1 MISLRSKGL
10 SGVFSNTTV
19 QKHQFFGREGT
30 QPCPSTENW
39 IKDLLS
45 MTPPISTRPS
55 FPPSQSLPT
64 GSFHKPLILIHQRAE
79 SRYSENYNHR
89 KLVTWTIAL
98 SNSCCVGPPKTD
110 GSLWRVLIKHAPP
123 GEGDSKPLQYP
134 CLENPMNIRE
144 SQKDTKHKIDHFNY
158 LLSSQFSGIKHI
170 DYHYLFLE
178 LFHPPK
184 RKLFIH

>member
-1 MISLRSKGL
+1 MDHSLVKLMLCRA
-10 SGVFSNTTV
+10 
-19 QKHQFFGREGT
+19 T
-30 QPCPSTENW
+30 QDGW
-39 IKDLLS
+39 VIV
-45 MTPPISTRPS
+45 
-55 FPPSQSLPT
+55 
-64 GSFHKPLILIHQRAE
+64 E
-79 SRYSENYNHR
+79 S
-89 KLVTWTIAL
+89 
-98 SNSCCVGPPKTD
+98 
-110 GSLWRVLIKHAPP
+110 LIKHAPP

-144 SQKDTKHKIDHFNY
+144 RQKDTKHKIDHFNY